1 MFDLHTSLSSVRVNS
16 LSLYYLPNAIQNYF
30 PMFDVDLYND
40 LMVSTVH
47 TFSSL
52 FVSLFCQI
60 EATND
65 LENFDKERHED
76 FKRYEMAKEH
86 DRREHLKALDEEARK
101 KEEEHNE
108 ELKKKHADHPK
119 INHPVS

>member
-1 MFDLHTSLSSVRVNS
+1 
-16 LSLYYLPNAIQNYF
+16 
-30 PMFDVDLYND
+30 MFDVDLYND
-40 LMVSTVH
+40 QWFPQSTTF

-52 FVSLFCQI
+52 FVSLFCPI